1 MLIALL
7 TVVFSKLVFLE
18 SLLENCSSWISSL
31 GTRRSYVKFPH
42 SLHKVGIQTNR
53 YKYCIYFHFK
63 PWAPTFL
70 SMDVDGRV
78 IRADSFS
85 KVLSSG

>member
-1 MLIALL
+1 MLIVLL
-7 TVVFSKLVFLE
+7 TVVFSKLIFLE
-18 SLLENCSSWISSL
+18 IRSSWISSL
-31 GTRRSYVKFPH
+31 GTRKSYVKFPH
-42 SLHKVGIQTNR
+42 SLHKVGIQTLTDINTVF
-53 YKYCIYFHFK
+53 IFHFK